1 MTAIQDLEQALA
13 AVADSV
19 GASTVGIG
27 GRRSAGSGIVIG
39 EGRVLTNAHN
49 LRGSEV
55 TVTFADGRS
64 ETASSLGSDVD
75 KDVAVIG
82 VDTKGIPAP
91 SWGKPDDLGIGSLVV
106 ALSNP
111 GGRGLRVT
119 FGSIS
124 GLERSFRGP
133 RGRRIGGSLEHTAPL
148 LPGSSGGPLVDLSG
162 AVVGLNTNRLGD
174 GFYLAIPTD
183 DSLKQAV
190 DALARGEEPAR
201 PRLGVAIAPSEVG
214 RGLRRAVGLP
224 EVDGLLIRGVE
235 EGGAADTAGL
245 EEGDLIVTVA
255 GAAMES
261 ADQLHEALEQAGL
274 QSLELEVLRGTETRR
289 VTVALQAS

>member
-1 MTAIQDLEQALA
+1 VTAIQDLEQALA

-64 ETASSLGSDVD
+64 ETASTLGSDVD

-289 VTVALQAS
+289 VTVALQTS

>member
-1 MTAIQDLEQALA
+1 VTAIQDLEQALA

-64 ETASSLGSDVD
+64 ETASTLGSDVD

-235 EGGAADTAGL
+235 EGSGADTAGL

>member
-1 MTAIQDLEQALA
+1 MTAIKDLESSLA
-13 AVADSV
+13 SVAESV
-19 GASTVGIG
+19 GSSTVGIG
-27 GRRSAGSGIVIG
+27 GRRSTGSGLVIG

-49 LRGSEV
+49 LSSSEV
-55 TVTFADGRS
+55 SVTFADGRS
-64 ETASSLGSDVD
+64 ETASALGTDVD
-75 KDVAVIG
+75 QDVAVVG
-82 VDTKGIPAP
+82 VDTQGVAAP
-91 SWGKPDDLGIGSLVV
+91 KWGNPDKLGIGSFVV
-106 ALSNP
+106 AVSNP

-162 AVVGLNTNRLGD
+162 AIVGLNTNRLGD

-183 DSLKQAV
+183 DALKAAV
-190 DALARGEEPAR
+190 DALARGQEPSR
-201 PRLGVAIAPSEVG
+201 PRLGVAIAPAEVG

-235 EGGAADTAGL
+235 EGGAAHTAGL
-245 EEGDLIVTVA
+245 EEGDLIVAVA
-255 GAAMES
+255 GNALQNP
-261 ADQLHEALEQAGL
+261 DQLHDVLEQGEP
-274 QSLELEVLRGTETRR
+274 QSLEFEVLRGTETRS
-289 VTVALQAS
+289 VTVTLRAS

>member
-1 MTAIQDLEQALA
+1 MTAIQDLEEAVA
-13 AVADSV
+13 AVAESV
-19 GASTVGIG
+19 GNSTVGIG

-49 LRGSEV
+49 LRSPEV

-64 ETASSLGSDVD
+64 ETASSLGSDID

-82 VDTKGIPAP
+82 VDTKGVPAP
-91 SWGKPDDLGIGSLVV
+91 SWGKPDDLGVGSFVI
-106 ALSNP
+106 AASNP

-124 GLERSFRGP
+124 GVERSFRGP

-174 GFYLAIPTD
+174 GFYLAIPAD
-183 DSLKQAV
+183 DSLKQVV

-201 PRLGVAIAPSEVG
+201 PRLGVAIAPPEVG

-235 EGGAADTAGL
+235 EGGAADAAGL
-245 EEGDLIVTVA
+245 EEGDLIVTVS
-255 GAAMES
+255 GAAIES
-261 ADQLHEALEQAGL
+261 ADQLHEALEQADL

-289 VTVALQAS
+289 VTVTPQAS

>member
-1 MTAIQDLEQALA
+1 MTAIKDLESSLA
-13 AVADSV
+13 SVAKSV
-19 GASTVGIG
+19 GSSTVGIG
-27 GRRSAGSGIVIG
+27 GRRSTGSGLVIG

-49 LRGSEV
+49 LSSSEV
-55 TVTFADGRS
+55 SVTFADGRS
-64 ETASSLGSDVD
+64 ETASALGTDVD
-75 KDVAVIG
+75 QDVAVVG
-82 VDTKGIPAP
+82 VDTQGVAAP
-91 SWGKPDDLGIGSLVV
+91 KWGNPDKLGIGSFVV
-106 ALSNP
+106 AVSNP

-162 AVVGLNTNRLGD
+162 AIVGLNTNRLGD

-183 DSLKQAV
+183 DALKAAV
-190 DALARGEEPAR
+190 DALARGQEPSR
-201 PRLGVAIAPSEVG
+201 PRLGVAIAPAEVG

-235 EGGAADTAGL
+235 EGGAAHTAGL
-245 EEGDLIVTVA
+245 EEGDLIVAVA
-255 GAAMES
+255 GNALQNP
-261 ADQLHEALEQAGL
+261 DQLHDVLEQGEP
-274 QSLELEVLRGTETRR
+274 QSLEFEVLRGTETRS
-289 VTVALQAS
+289 VTVTLRAS

>member
-1 MTAIQDLEQALA
+1 MAAIQDLEQALA
-13 AVADSV
+13 AAADSIG
-19 GASTVGIG
+19 GATVGIG

-49 LRGSEV
+49 LRSPEV

-64 ETASSLGSDVD
+64 ETASTLGSDVD

-82 VDTKGIPAP
+82 VDTQSIPAP
-91 SWGKPDDLGIGSLVV
+91 TWGKPEDLGIGNFVV
-106 ALSNP
+106 AVSNP

-124 GLERSFRGP
+124 GVERSFRGP

-174 GFYLAIPTD
+174 GFYLAIPAD

-201 PRLGVAIAPSEVG
+201 PRLGVAIAPSEVS

-235 EGGAADTAGL
+235 EGGAADGAGL
-245 EEGDLIVTVA
+245 QEGDLILTVA
-255 GAAMES
+255 GAPMES
-261 ADQLHEALEQAGL
+261 PDQLHEALEQAGL